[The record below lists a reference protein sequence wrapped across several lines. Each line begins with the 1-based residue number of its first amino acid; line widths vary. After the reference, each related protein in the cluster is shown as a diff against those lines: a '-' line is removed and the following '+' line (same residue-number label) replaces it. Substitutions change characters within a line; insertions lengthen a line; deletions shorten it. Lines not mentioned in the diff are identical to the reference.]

1 MIVFYIYLE
10 IYFFAGWRLIQ
21 CAFFKMLDKVKLLIL
36 FSNVSFAK
44 TDMIVIQKKL
54 FGLLVI
60 RVQAVMPQC
69 GQR

>member
-1 MIVFYIYLE
+1 
-10 IYFFAGWRLIQ
+10 
-21 CAFFKMLDKVKLLIL
+21 MLDKVKLLIL